1 MKYSLFFLCFFLYFA
16 GIAQEDM
23 SVLYKDSPSIEGT
36 EAYLPSPYVTAGN
49 RIYMVGHQDGSFP
62 DLGWHIPGEM
72 GGIWNHPIK
81 LMDGFDAT
89 IKTGQEVFALDEA
102 SQFINFPTAN
112 KHIFEVTEDL
122 EVERWQFV
130 PDDTEGIVVQYILQ
144 NNSAEE
150 IDLDFS
156 FLGHFDLRP
165 TWLGEETNM
174 INAVDTIWYQK
185 EQHLVMAKDVKNPW
199 FALYGSDSNSEGNN
213 AKPSDSSKPGELT
226 YSIQLPAG
234 EKKILSFF
242 ITGSYNSA
250 EAAIET
256 FDSLKQN
263 YPALIKEKQQRYQKL
278 EERSRLRIPDERLQQ
293 TFEWLKYNS
302 DWLVRTV
309 PEIGSGIGAGLPDYP
324 WWFGVDSEY
333 ALQGYMAVGQVEP
346 VYNTIQLLDSVSNAV
361 NGNGRIIHEMS
372 TNGYVFNKGN
382 INETP
387 QFATLIWEI
396 YKWNGDRE
404 FLQKYY
410 PTIEKGL
417 DWLLTEKDENKNLF
431 PDGFGMM
438 EIHGL
443 DSEMIDV
450 AAYTQKAFAD
460 ASKMAAELDKTSA
473 SKHYDSIAAVLKER
487 IRTQFWSE
495 DHNSFADFIGTDEQ
509 ALRLIE
515 DAIVRA
521 DTLNKPWAVKELKQ
535 TRKFIQDNPS
545 AEAKPFVLHHN
556 WVVNTP
562 MEMKIAD
569 TIQARKALATAEK
582 FVNPFGVF
590 VTGIDRD
597 SLAGTDEGSFKGSK
611 AFSYTGAVMTLPTG
625 VQAIAENNYGNPDK
639 ALDYLQRMT
648 RSFSYALPGSMY
660 EVSPDYGM
668 VVQAWNI
675 YSFAVPIIRQF
686 FGVDPMASEKKVTIT
701 PLMPSSWDEA
711 SLENVLIAENEFDI
725 FYTKKDGRLSIE
737 IIQKDP
743 TWTLVLELSET
754 TFPGLNI
761 LKSTVPS
768 EEIENA
774 KRFTSKGKSLVIEAS
789 YPE

>member
-1 MKYSLFFLCFFLYFA
+1 
-16 GIAQEDM
+16 
-23 SVLYKDSPSIEGT
+23 
-36 EAYLPSPYVTAGN
+36 
-49 RIYMVGHQDGSFP
+49 
-62 DLGWHIPGEM
+62 
-72 GGIWNHPIK
+72 
-81 LMDGFDAT
+81 
-89 IKTGQEVFALDEA
+89 
-102 SQFINFPTAN
+102 
-112 KHIFEVTEDL
+112 
-122 EVERWQFV
+122 
-130 PDDTEGIVVQYILQ
+130 
-144 NNSAEE
+144 
-150 IDLDFS
+150 
-156 FLGHFDLRP
+156 
-165 TWLGEETNM
+165 
-174 INAVDTIWYQK
+174 
-185 EQHLVMAKDVKNPW
+185 
-199 FALYGSDSNSEGNN
+199 
-213 AKPSDSSKPGELT
+213 
-226 YSIQLPAG
+226 
-234 EKKILSFF
+234 
-242 ITGSYNSA
+242 
-250 EAAIET
+250 
-256 FDSLKQN
+256 
-263 YPALIKEKQQRYQKL
+263 
-278 EERSRLRIPDERLQQ
+278 
-293 TFEWLKYNS
+293 
-302 DWLVRTV
+302 
-309 PEIGSGIGAGLPDYP
+309 
-324 WWFGVDSEY
+324 
-333 ALQGYMAVGQVEP
+333 MAVGQTGP
-346 VYNTIQLLDSVSNAV
+346 VYNTIHLLDSVSNAV

-460 ASKMAAELDKTSA
+460 ASKMAAELNKTSA
-473 SKHYDSIAAVLKER
+473 SKQYDSIAAVLKER

-569 TIQARKALATAEK
+569 TSQARKALSTAEK

-686 FGVDPMASEKKVTIT
+686 FGVDPMASEKRVTIT

-725 FYTKKDGRLSIE
+725 FYTKKDGRLGIE

-768 EEIENA
+768 EEIENT